1 MAQRHRPVPG
11 EQHENNYQGSQSVR
25 PHVDSAPHLRR
36 ELIRARTRRASRPV
50 AEPDEVPERGY
61 MRASMASWAILALG
75 LAVAVGGVVQ
85 AALRGDGE
93 VASVSDQSLERQV
106 SDLRVELDKERA
118 ENTQLLAK
126 VASTPESVGQFEAQA
141 PLQPEAQAETQVETQ
156 IETQAETQIEE
167 TPAPVE
173 PPLEVQ
179 SAAVQPVSTAVD
191 VQPDV
196 QATSDDNTLP
206 PPMAPSAELLNQ
218 EIAGIEPSGQKA
230 NTYGIHLATFSD
242 RSMAERGW
250 VLLQRNHPGGLGAL
264 KPRIDELK
272 DQTGRPVFLLI
283 AGPFESEAAAA
294 SHCQKIGG
302 QVVFCK
308 ARAFTGSEFAANRQ

>member
-1 MAQRHRPVPG
+1 
-11 EQHENNYQGSQSVR
+11 
-25 PHVDSAPHLRR
+25 
-36 ELIRARTRRASRPV
+36 
-50 AEPDEVPERGY
+50 
-61 MRASMASWAILALG
+61 
-75 LAVAVGGVVQ
+75 
-85 AALRGDGE
+85 
-93 VASVSDQSLERQV
+93 
-106 SDLRVELDKERA
+106 
-118 ENTQLLAK
+118 LAK

-141 PLQPEAQAETQVETQ
+141 PLQPEPPAETQVETPSEPQ
-156 IETQAETQIEE
+156 VETRIEE

-173 PPLEVQ
+173 PPVEIQ
-179 SAAVQPVSTAVD
+179 SAAVQPVSTVD

-196 QATSDDNTLP
+196 QTTSDDNTLP

-230 NTYGIHLATFSD
+230 NTYGIHLATFGD

-272 DQTGRPVFLLI
+272 DKTGRPVFLLI
-283 AGPFESEAAAA
+283 AGPFESEAAAS